1 VPPAAGSAS
10 PAKIASPELQIA
22 AGSVGLGCQA
32 PFRLCEGGRGEVS
45 RSVDAFFI
53 DAQPVTRGAYGACVA
68 AGVCPV
74 LGSASGPDGDIRSPH
89 CAEPFSSRTAE
100 PVTCVGAAEASQY
113 CAWLRRRLPGEAEWQ
128 RAADVAA
135 ADPRTGLV
143 GFGAGFELVRG
154 RFALSDADAGPLAL
168 LFPTPERWGVIRG
181 SFPGGEPSLRVPFE
195 GRSES
200 VGFRCARSPGVP
212 EVPSEAAEPA
222 VFSPSETGFFPA
234 GALALAHHV
243 GRCRVAEH
251 WLLPGGMLRATC
263 EVRETRD
270 GQRHLDVGYLRVDDG
285 RSVAG
290 LTVGSSALFGL
301 LAPLQGATPLFPF
314 SLEVDEAE
322 ARREHP
328 SVPQR
333 ARGEGLVVTFRE
345 PVLRVTNSQG
355 GVVLQRAY
363 PEWDRLDWSTEDADC
378 RGGSNLTWML
388 EGVTGS
394 RGAGLLVVSLG
405 GWGSGLCAH
414 AEHVVSWPP

>member
-1 VPPAAGSAS
+1 
-10 PAKIASPELQIA
+10 
-22 AGSVGLGCQA
+22 
-32 PFRLCEGGRGEVS
+32 
-45 RSVDAFFI
+45 
-53 DAQPVTRGAYGACVA
+53 
-68 AGVCPV
+68 
-74 LGSASGPDGDIRSPH
+74 
-89 CAEPFSSRTAE
+89 
-100 PVTCVGAAEASQY
+100 
-113 CAWLRRRLPGEAEWQ
+113 
-128 RAADVAA
+128 
-135 ADPRTGLV
+135 
-143 GFGAGFELVRG
+143 
-154 RFALSDADAGPLAL
+154 
-168 LFPTPERWGVIRG
+168 
-181 SFPGGEPSLRVPFE
+181 
-195 GRSES
+195 
-200 VGFRCARSPGVP
+200 
-212 EVPSEAAEPA
+212 
-222 VFSPSETGFFPA
+222 
-234 GALALAHHV
+234 
-243 GRCRVAEH
+243 
-251 WLLPGGMLRATC
+251 MLRATC

-363 PEWDRLDWSTEDADC
+363 PEWDRLDWTTEDADC

-414 AEHVVSWPP
+414 AEHVVSLPP